1 MRVLL
6 IEDERRLAE
15 PVKYILEKNK
25 YAVDYAQDG
34 ISGQDMAE
42 TGVYDVIVLDRIL
55 PGKEGV
61 EIVKAL
67 RAGGIKTPVILVTA
81 KDAVPDRIDGLNAG
95 ADDYLVKPFS
105 NDELL
110 ARVNALTRRFENI
123 AVSQLLECAALQLDC
138 KRCEARIH
146 GETIILSS
154 QETQL
159 LEFLMRNRGQVL
171 TKEQIFNKV
180 WGFGSETEIGAVE
193 LYVFYL
199 RKKIDFK
206 KSGAALETIR
216 GAGYT
221 LRERKE
227 PPERVQRAS
236 PRRFLG

>member
-6 IEDERRLAE
+6 VEDERRLSE

-25 YAVDYAQDG
+25 YAVDLAENG
-34 ISGQDMAE
+34 IIGQDMAE
-42 TGVYDVIVLDRIL
+42 TGVYDVIILDRIL

-61 EIVKAL
+61 EVLKTL
-67 RAGGIKTPVILVTA
+67 RANHVKTPVILVTA

-95 ADDYLVKPFS
+95 ADDYLIKPFS

-123 AVSQLLECAALQLDC
+123 AVNQPLRLSALQLDC
-138 KRCEARIH
+138 KRGEAYVFDD
-146 GETIILSS
+146 TIRLSA

-159 LEFLMRNRGQVL
+159 LEHLMRNQGQVL
-171 TKEQIFNKV
+171 TKEQLFNKV
-180 WGFGSETEIGAVE
+180 WGFDSDTELNAVE

-206 KSGAALETIR
+206 KCNTVLETIR
-216 GAGYT
+216 GIGYC
-221 LRERKE
+221 LKE
-227 PPERVQRAS
+227 CCDE
-236 PRRFLG
+236 

>member
-6 IEDERRLAE
+6 VEDERRLSE

-25 YAVDYAQDG
+25 YAVDLEENG
-34 ISGQDMAE
+34 IIGQDMAE
-42 TGVYDVIVLDRIL
+42 SGVYDVIILDRIL

-61 EIVKAL
+61 EVLKAL
-67 RAGGIKTPVILVTA
+67 RANHVKTPVILVTA

-95 ADDYLVKPFS
+95 ADDYLIKPFS

-123 AVSQLLECAALQLDC
+123 AVNKPLRLSALQLDC
-138 KRCEARIH
+138 KRCEAYVFDD
-146 GETIILSS
+146 TIRLSA

-159 LEFLMRNRGQVL
+159 LEHLMRNQGHVL
-171 TKEQIFNKV
+171 TKEQLFNKV
-180 WGFGSETEIGAVE
+180 WGFDSDTELKAVE

-206 KSGAALETIR
+206 KCNTVLETIR
-216 GAGYT
+216 GIGYC
-221 LRERKE
+221 LKE
-227 PPERVQRAS
+227 CRDE
-236 PRRFLG
+236 

>member
-6 IEDERRLAE
+6 VEDERRLSE

-25 YAVDYAQDG
+25 YAVDLEENG
-34 ISGQDMAE
+34 IIGQDMAE
-42 TGVYDVIVLDRIL
+42 SGVYDVIILDRIL

-61 EIVKAL
+61 EVLKAL
-67 RAGGIKTPVILVTA
+67 RANHVKTPVILVTA

-95 ADDYLVKPFS
+95 ADDYLIKPFS

-123 AVSQLLECAALQLDC
+123 AVNKPLRLSALQLDC
-138 KRCEARIH
+138 KRCEAYVFDD
-146 GETIILSS
+146 TIRLSA

-159 LEFLMRNRGQVL
+159 LEHLIRNQGQVL
-171 TKEQIFNKV
+171 TKEQLFNKV
-180 WGFGSETEIGAVE
+180 WGFDSDTELNAVE

-206 KSGAALETIR
+206 KCNTVLETIR
-216 GAGYT
+216 GIGYC
-221 LRERKE
+221 LKE
-227 PPERVQRAS
+227 CRDE
-236 PRRFLG
+236 

>member
-15 PVKYILEKNK
+15 PVKYILEKHK
-25 YAVDYAQDG
+25 YAVDYAPDG
-34 ISGQDMAE
+34 VSGQDMAE
-42 TGVYDVIVLDRIL
+42 TGVYDVIILDRIL

-61 EIVKAL
+61 EVLKAL

-105 NDELL
+105 IDELL

-123 AVSQLLECAALQLDC
+123 AVSQLLQCAALQLDA
-138 KRCEARIH
+138 KKCEAYAH
-146 GETIILSS
+146 GETILLSM
-154 QETQL
+154 QEAQL

-180 WGFGSETEIGAVE
+180 WGFDSETEIGAVE

-206 KSGAALETIR
+206 KNGAALETIR
-216 GAGYT
+216 GVGYS
-221 LRERKE
+221 LRECK
-227 PPERVQRAS
+227 
-236 PRRFLG
+236 

>member
-15 PVKYILEKNK
+15 PVKYVLEKNK
-25 YAVDYAQDG
+25 YIVDLAEDG
-34 ISGQDMAE
+34 VSGQDMAE
-42 TGVYDVIVLDRIL
+42 TGVYDAIILDRIL

-61 EIVKAL
+61 EVLKTL
-67 RAGGIKTPVILVTA
+67 RAGGVRTPVILVTA

-95 ADDYLVKPFS
+95 ADDYLIKPFS

-123 AVSQLLECAALQLDC
+123 VVGQPLECAALKLDC
-138 KRCEARIH
+138 KKCEAYIF
-146 GETIILSS
+146 GETIILSA
-154 QETQL
+154 QESQL
-159 LEFLMRNRGQVL
+159 LEYLMRNPGQVL

-180 WGFGSETEIGAVE
+180 WGFDSETEINAVE

-206 KSGAALETIR
+206 KSGTTLETIR
-216 GAGYT
+216 GVEYVLMECKAHVEAHS
-221 LRERKE
+221 R
-227 PPERVQRAS
+227 
-236 PRRFLG
+236 

>member
-1 MRVLL
+1 M

-25 YAVDYAQDG
+25 YAVDLAEDG

-42 TGVYDVIVLDRIL
+42 TGVYDVIILDRIL

-61 EIVKAL
+61 EVLKAL
-67 RAGGIKTPVILVTA
+67 RAGRIKTPVILVTA
-81 KDAVPDRIDGLNAG
+81 KDAVADRIDGLNAG

-123 AVSQLLECAALQLDC
+123 AVNQLLECSALKLDC
-138 KRCEARIH
+138 KRCEAYIF
-146 GETIILSS
+146 GDTISLST
-154 QETQL
+154 QESQL
-159 LEFLMRNRGQVL
+159 LEYLMRNRGRIL

-180 WGFGSETEIGAVE
+180 WGYNSETELNAVE

-206 KSGAALETIR
+206 KSGAALVTTR
-216 GAGYT
+216 GVGYS
-221 LRERKE
+221 LRECSD
-227 PPERVQRAS
+227 A
-236 PRRFLG
+236 